1 MLILFRNSKFTKTT
15 KHTKKLLIIA
25 SSKQNMSSN
34 LYNSSSNNITITL
47 LNIYINCIQNK
58 TTHYNFPGCKFW

>member
-34 LYNSSSNNITITL
+34 LYNSSSNNTAKYIHQLHTEQDDTL
-47 LNIYINCIQNK
+47 QLS
-58 TTHYNFPGCKFW
+58 GL